1 MRRKPAL
8 TRESQGRL
16 VFGRTK
22 KLEYVARRR
31 LGSGGGRAGTE
42 SEPHHEENGGERH
55 EKTRGERIGLGASA
69 SLFPELGALV
79 GEPAGPPPAVVLVSV
94 PGFVAV
100 PLFPQPAIV
109 NNPATIPHNAH
120 CFFMNF
126 SPLRKIF

>member
-1 MRRKPAL
+1 MATSPPTL
-8 TRESQGRL
+8 TGSAVLPSNSSPGLLVRELKLL
-16 VFGRTK
+16 VRITGI
-22 KLEYVARRR
+22 VVP
-31 LGSGGGRAGTE
+31 AGT
-42 SEPHHEENGGERH
+42 
-55 EKTRGERIGLGASA
+55 TIGLGASA
-69 SLFPELGALV
+69 SLFLELGALV